1 MTANILT
8 LDHPANRKPEIVW
21 EIITVEVAQKYLGA
35 NNGNRNI
42 RAGHVHEM
50 ARDIAAG
57 RWISTGDSIK
67 FDYNGRLIDGQ
78 HRLLAVIE
86 AGQPIGTLVARNLQP
101 EARSV
106 VDTNARRSAGDA
118 LKFNGFTG
126 QYSLVAAVAKIALR
140 RDAGGIRYA
149 FSSDSSRFTNSEILD
164 WVEAN
169 GDVESAVALA
179 TRTSRSIGVRPSI
192 WAYALLVLERANG
205 PAAIEF
211 ATSLAEF
218 RTTGVGDP
226 RLALLNIF
234 RLAQAGNRRN
244 PQNPEQLYIIF
255 RTWNAWRAGEK
266 LKTINP
272 AGNGSAKGARIP
284 AVSA

>member
-1 MTANILT
+1 MTASIIP
-8 LDHPANRKPEIVW
+8 LDHPATRQPAFAW
-21 EIITVEVAQKYLGA
+21 EIITPDTARVYLGA
-35 NNGNRNI
+35 NRDNRNI
-42 RAGHVHEM
+42 RTNHVHEM
-50 ARDIAAG
+50 ARDITAG

-86 AGQPIGTLVARNLQP
+86 ADEPIGTLVVRNLQP
-101 EARSV
+101 ESRSV

-118 LKFNGFTG
+118 LKFNGLTG

-140 RDAGGIRYA
+140 RDNGGIQYA
-149 FSSDSSRFTNSEILD
+149 FSSESGGFTNSEILA
-164 WVEAN
+164 WAEAN
-169 GDVESAVALA
+169 TDVESAVALA
-179 TRTSRSIGVRPSI
+179 GRTYRSIGVRPSI
-192 WAYALLVLERANG
+192 WAYALMVLERVNG
-205 PAAIEF
+205 PAAVEF

-244 PQNPEQLYIIF
+244 PRNPEQLYIVF
-255 RTWNAWRAGEK
+255 RAWNAWRNGEK
-266 LKTINP
+266 LRTINP
-272 AGNGSAKGARIP
+272 AGNGSAKGAKIP
-284 AVSA
+284 AVSV